1 MSSGKRLKTLSFR
14 FDIDGIGDVE
24 AGISPL
30 LSLADCLGVK
40 FSFYVN
46 MGRSVNFKFYFID
59 LLRKISGEDKNNKK
73 GSGKTTKKSTA
84 LLGKHGIMGVIKTLL
99 YNPYIG
105 VKYKRYLFEVQ
116 KKGHELGLHGG
127 MDHALWL
134 YNLEGL
140 SAKELENLLVSAYKR
155 FNQLYG
161 KPYGFCS
168 PGLKYNHEVLDLLN
182 ELNFLYVSEKTSFK
196 IDDKWD
202 FYQIPVNIMGK
213 DDRSFISYG
222 LLQGWSGK
230 DIEKEIIKMIEKE
243 KEPAVYY
250 GHPSIEGR
258 KGIDILRNVIQ
269 YFQKK
274 GYRIITLKELVSL
287 KTEKIYA
294 K

>member
-1 MSSGKRLKTLSFR
+1 MSGEKKIKTLSFR
-14 FDIDGIGDVE
+14 FDIDGIGDVKR
-24 AGISPL
+24 GISPL
-30 LSLADCLGVK
+30 LSLADSFGVK

-46 MGRSVNFKFYFID
+46 MGKSANLKFYLID
-59 LLRKISGEDKNNKK
+59 LLRKILNKEKNNKNE
-73 GSGKTTKKSTA
+73 SNKTLKKATA
-84 LLGKHGIMGVIKTLL
+84 LLKKHGIIGSFKTLL

-116 KKGHELGLHGG
+116 EKGHELGLHGG

-140 SAKELENLLVSAYKR
+140 SARELENLIVSAYKR
-155 FNQLYG
+155 FNKLYG

-168 PGLKYNHEVLDLLN
+168 PGLKYNDKVFDLLN
-182 ELNFLYVSEKTSFK
+182 ELKFLYVSEKLPFK
-196 IDDKWD
+196 TNNDWD
-202 FYQIPVNIMGK
+202 FCQIPVNIMGK

-222 LLQGWSGK
+222 LLQGWSEK
-230 DIEKEIIKMIEKE
+230 DIEKKIIGMIEKE

-258 KGIDILRNVIQ
+258 KGIDILGNVIQ
-269 YFQKK
+269 YFQHK
-274 GYRIITLKELVSL
+274 GYRIITLKKLVSL
-287 KTEKIYA
+287 KMEKIYA